1 MSFKSYGP
9 RMVVFVIAA
18 GIMLIA
24 AVSARAASTDDVVSG
39 AAPALERSDDV
50 GPDNDDN
57 PRVSRSDGLDADDRP
72 LTTTEQAKVT
82 AAAAQAVGSGTVTE
96 MEASDDFGT
105 AYEAEVY
112 DRAGTEWDIEL
123 DAKFAVVSKSRDS

>member
-39 AAPALERSDDV
+39 AAPARGSPPRTEPDDY
-50 GPDNDDN
+50 PCSA
-57 PRVSRSDGLDADDRP
+57 RRLI
-72 LTTTEQAKVT
+72 
-82 AAAAQAVGSGTVTE
+82 AA
-96 MEASDDFGT
+96 
-105 AYEAEVY
+105 
-112 DRAGTEWDIEL
+112 
-123 DAKFAVVSKSRDS
+123 